1 MRVVCITA
9 ECEPWAKTGG
19 LGDVVDALARAVGA
33 AGASAKAADSAGSA
47 AGAASDGSE
56 ETAEAQGTVVAG
68 SPSTD
73 THAPSTRSAG
83 VRSAATKPRLPQSQV
98 WMGTGGVMG
107 VGKGM
112 NELLGHVE
120 PPVDVFLPLYRGVVV
135 PDGATRKPLAVPDPL
150 AESGTTELTL
160 VEFEDRGYRVRL
172 IDHPPAFDREGFY
185 GDAGGDYPDNGWR
198 FGLLCRAAIEAL
210 LIDERPVDVLHLHDW
225 QALPTV
231 VLRDCAYAA
240 YPLISRAA
248 VMVTIHNLAYQGW
261 LSCEQAAG
269 MAFPD
274 ELAHA
279 LKSGADG
286 LLLLREG
293 IERAELVNTVS
304 PSYAREIQTPEFGL
318 GLEEA
323 LAGRGHR
330 LGGILNG
337 LDMTIWDPAT
347 DAALKA
353 RYSRGKLTGKAE
365 CRRALLAEVGFDPD
379 DPSPVLGMI
388 GRLDP
393 QKGFDLLAGA
403 APALVAAG
411 ARLVALGMGDPKIMR
426 DLRGLAVKHPK
437 SVAVMEAFDRDLA
450 RRIYAGVDLY
460 VMPSRFEPCG
470 QGQMIALRYGTPAIV
485 HRTGGLADTVVDV
498 DDFPAD
504 GTGFVHGADT
514 VADLTD
520 ACQRAMAHHRSGGAE
535 WAALQDRGMAV
546 DWSWEAGPA
555 EQYAASYRRAISLR
569 REP

>member
-33 AGASAKAADSAGSA
+33 AGAVGAAAEAADASRSA
-47 AGAASDGSE
+47 ADAVSDASRSAADAVSDGSE
-56 ETAEAQGTVVAG
+56 ETAGAQAAVVAG
-68 SPSTD
+68 SRSTGRRSTD
-73 THAPSTRSAG
+73 TRLAGTR
-83 VRSAATKPRLPQSQV
+83 PRLPQSQV

-107 VGKGM
+107 VGKGT
-112 NELLGHVE
+112 NDLSGHVE

-185 GDAGGDYPDNGWR
+185 GDASGDYPDNGWR

-210 LIDERPVDVLHLHDW
+210 LADERPVDVLHLHDW
-225 QALPTV
+225 QALPAV
-231 VLRDCAYAA
+231 VLRDCAYEA

-261 LSCEQAAG
+261 LSCDQAAG

-274 ELAHA
+274 ELAQV
-279 LKSGADG
+279 LPPTADG

-304 PSYAREIQTPEFGL
+304 PGYAREILTPEFGL
-318 GLEEA
+318 GLERA
-323 LAGRGHR
+323 LATRGHR

-337 LDMTIWDPAT
+337 LDMAVWDPTT
-347 DAALKA
+347 DAALPA
-353 RYSRGKLTGKAE
+353 NYSRGKLNGKTE
-365 CRRALLAEVGFDPD
+365 CRRVLLAELGFDPD

-393 QKGFDLLAGA
+393 QKGFDLLTGA
-403 APALVAAG
+403 TPALVAAG
-411 ARLVALGMGDPKIMR
+411 ARRVARGPGDPKIGR
-426 DLRGLAVKHPK
+426 DLHELAVKQPK
-437 SVAVMEAFDRDLA
+437 SVAVVGAFDRGLA

-460 VMPSRFEPCG
+460 G
-470 QGQMIALRYGTPAIV
+470 
-485 HRTGGLADTVVDV
+485 
-498 DDFPAD
+498 
-504 GTGFVHGADT
+504 
-514 VADLTD
+514 
-520 ACQRAMAHHRSGGAE
+520 
-535 WAALQDRGMAV
+535 
-546 DWSWEAGPA
+546 
-555 EQYAASYRRAISLR
+555 
-569 REP
+569 

>member
-1 MRVVCITA
+1 
-9 ECEPWAKTGG
+9 
-19 LGDVVDALARAVGA
+19 
-33 AGASAKAADSAGSA
+33 
-47 AGAASDGSE
+47 
-56 ETAEAQGTVVAG
+56 
-68 SPSTD
+68 
-73 THAPSTRSAG
+73 
-83 VRSAATKPRLPQSQV
+83 
-98 WMGTGGVMG
+98 MGTGGVMG
-107 VGKGM
+107 VGKGT
-112 NELLGHVE
+112 NELPGHVE

-210 LIDERPVDVLHLHDW
+210 LTDERPVDVLHLHDW
-225 QALPTV
+225 QALPAV
-231 VLRDCAYAA
+231 VLRDCAYQA

-248 VMVTIHNLAYQGW
+248 VMVTIHNLAFQGW
-261 LSCEQAAG
+261 LSCDQAAG

-279 LKSGADG
+279 LKPEADG

-304 PSYAREIQTPEFGL
+304 PGYAREILTPEFGL
-318 GLEEA
+318 GLERV
-323 LAGRGHR
+323 LARRGHR

-337 LDMTIWDPAT
+337 LDMAVWDPAT
-347 DAALKA
+347 DAALPA
-353 RYSRGKLTGKAE
+353 NYSRGKLTGKAE
-365 CRRALLAEVGFDPD
+365 CRRVLLAELGFDPD

-393 QKGFDLLAGA
+393 QKGFDLLTGA
-403 APALVAAG
+403 APALMAAG
-411 ARLVALGMGDPKIMR
+411 ARLVALGMGDPKVVR
-426 DLRGLAVKHPK
+426 DLHELAVKHPK
-437 SVAVMEAFDRDLA
+437 SVAVIEAFDRGLA

-470 QGQMIALRYGTPAIV
+470 QGQMIALRYGTPVIV
-485 HRTGGLADTVVDV
+485 HRTGGLADTVIDV
-498 DDFPAD
+498 DDSPAD
-504 GTGFVHGADT
+504 GTGFVHGAAT
-514 VADLTD
+514 VAALAD
-520 ACQRAMAHHRSGGAE
+520 ACQRAMAHHRRGGAE
-535 WAALQDRGMAV
+535 WTTLQDRGMAV